1 MIRLF
6 LFVKGSIRT
15 SVGTETG
22 SNPLRGERRSDWRW
36 YRSNLISIGNIYLP
50 PPLMREGVGG
60 GEEMH
65 IILFPLP
72 FIPSRKGRGDFLRF
86 IFRDEAPDRSIVSS
100 LPFGRE
106 ETARELLHFPV
117 IGNTFTAPSLP
128 FTGFVGA
135 GAPGFVLFDIAF
147 QHLLIS
153 SLFRRNKEGSRI
165 PACLPAGR
173 GSRVPVKG

>member
-1 MIRLF
+1 MLTNESTSP
-6 LFVKGSIRT
+6 SIREIRCN
-15 SVGTETG
+15 SCH
-22 SNPLRGERRSDWRW
+22 SLLL
-36 YRSNLISIGNIYLP
+36 LIFG
-50 PPLMREGVGG
+50 
-60 GEEMH
+60 
-65 IILFPLP
+65 
-72 FIPSRKGRGDFLRF
+72 
-86 IFRDEAPDRSIVSS
+86 DEAPDRSVVSS
-100 LPFGRE
+100 LPFRRE

-165 PACLPAGR
+165 PGFE
-173 GSRVPVKG
+173 GSSEKMIPQMNVLIFFYSTPWPLDF